1 MATLPSRF
9 RFLCGSAVLG
19 FGVALP
25 GIALA
30 QATKLRIAGSAAD
43 AFSEP
48 FFAEGAGAFRRAGFD
63 IEVTALSNA
72 SATVAAIGGGALDL
86 GLGDLVSGVKALEA
100 GVPILLIAGSG
111 MYVSSDN
118 SVILAVLKDSALRAP
133 RDLVGKVVAVP
144 TLVGQSTLSLYAWL
158 SQNGVDR
165 STVKFVEVPQ
175 SAVIAA
181 LQRGTVDAA
190 VIGEP
195 LMTPNRNEI
204 RDIGHPLDAIAKTF
218 LLSAW
223 FAARSWVESDRDRA
237 RRVVAAIYETARW
250 CNTHRDETFNI
261 LVREAHYDPEKLRGM
276 IRVPYA
282 TALNPALVQPVLN
295 IATQNKIF
303 DHPID
308 ANALITQL

>member
-1 MATLPSRF
+1 MAAAASRF
-9 RFLCGSAVLG
+9 GFLSATVALGSAI
-19 FGVALP
+19 ALP
-25 GIALA
+25 HTAVA

-48 FFAEGAGAFRRAGFD
+48 FFAEQAGTFRRAGFD
-63 IEVTALSNA
+63 IEVTALNNA

-118 SVILAVLKDSALRAP
+118 SVILAVLKDTALRGP
-133 RDLVGKVVAVP
+133 RDLVGRVVAVP

-165 STVKFVEVPQ
+165 ATVKFVEIPQ

-181 LQRGTVDAA
+181 LGRGTVDAA

-195 LMTPNRNEI
+195 LITPNRNDV

-223 FAARSWVESDRDRA
+223 FAARSWVDADRDRA

-250 CNTHRDETFNI
+250 CNTHRDETFAV
-261 LVREAHYDPEKLRGM
+261 LVREAHYDPEKVHGM

-282 TALNPALVQPVLN
+282 TALSPALIQPVLN

-303 DHPID
+303 DHSID
-308 ANALITQL
+308 ANAIITKL

>member
-1 MATLPSRF
+1 VNAARRGFLAAVATALLPRAA
-9 RFLCGSAVLG
+9 G
-19 FGVALP
+19 
-25 GIALA
+25 A
-30 QATKLRIAGSAAD
+30 QTTKLRIAGSAAD

-48 FFAEGAGAFRRAGFD
+48 FFAEQAGAFRRAGFD

-72 SATVAAIGGGALDL
+72 SATVAAIGSGALDL

-111 MYVSSDN
+111 LYVSRDN
-118 SVILAVLKDSALRAP
+118 SVILAVLKDSALRGP
-133 RDLVGKVVAVP
+133 RDLTGRTVAVP

-158 SQNGVDR
+158 AQNGVDR
-165 STVKFVEVPQ
+165 ATVKFVEMPQ

-181 LQRGTVDAA
+181 LQRGTIDAA

-195 LMTPNRNEI
+195 SITPNRDQV

-223 FAARSWVESDRDRA
+223 FASRAWVDADRDRA

-250 CNTHRDETFNI
+250 CNAHRDETFAI
-261 LVREAHYDPEKLRGM
+261 LVREARYDAEKLRGM

-308 ANALITQL
+308 ASAIITKL

>member
-1 MATLPSRF
+1 MAALASRF
-9 RFLCGSAVLG
+9 GFLRGAAVLG
-19 FGVALP
+19 SAIALP
-25 GIALA
+25 CVTGA
-30 QATKLRIAGSAAD
+30 QTTKLRMAGSAAD

-48 FFAEGAGAFRRAGFD
+48 FFAEQAGAFRRAGFD
-63 IEVTALSNA
+63 LEVTVLNNA

-100 GVPILLIAGSG
+100 GVPILMIAGSG

-118 SVILAVLKDSALRAP
+118 SVILAVVKDSALRAP
-133 RDLVGKVVAVP
+133 RDLVGKVCAVP

-165 STVKFVEVPQ
+165 ATVKFVEVPQ

-195 LMTPNRNEI
+195 LITPNRNDV

-223 FAARSWVESDRDRA
+223 FAARSWVEADRERA

-250 CNTHRDETFNI
+250 CNTHRDETFAV
-261 LVREAHYDPEKLRGM
+261 LVREAHYDADKLRGM
-276 IRVPYA
+276 IRIPYA
-282 TALNPALVQPVLN
+282 TDLSPALVQPVLN
-295 IATQNKIF
+295 IATQNRIF
-303 DHPID
+303 DHSID
-308 ANALITQL
+308 ANAIITRL

>member
-1 MATLPSRF
+1 MAACASRPG
-9 RFLCGSAVLG
+9 FLSGA
-19 FGVALP
+19 VAL
-25 GIALA
+25 GSSIALPRVAGA
-30 QATKLRIAGSAAD
+30 QATTLRIAGSAAD

-48 FFAEGAGAFRRAGFD
+48 FFAEQAGAFRRAGFD
-63 IEVTALSNA
+63 LDVTALNNA

-118 SVILAVLKDSALRAP
+118 SVILAVLKDSAFRAP
-133 RDLVGKVVAVP
+133 RDLVGRVVAVP

-158 SQNGVDR
+158 AQNGVDR
-165 STVKFVEVPQ
+165 SLVKFVEIPQ

-195 LMTPNRNEI
+195 LITPNRNDV

-223 FAARSWVESDRDRA
+223 FAARSWVEADRDRA

-250 CNTHRDETFNI
+250 CNTHRDETFAI

-282 TALNPALVQPVLN
+282 TALSPASVQPLLN

-308 ANALITQL
+308 ANAIITKL